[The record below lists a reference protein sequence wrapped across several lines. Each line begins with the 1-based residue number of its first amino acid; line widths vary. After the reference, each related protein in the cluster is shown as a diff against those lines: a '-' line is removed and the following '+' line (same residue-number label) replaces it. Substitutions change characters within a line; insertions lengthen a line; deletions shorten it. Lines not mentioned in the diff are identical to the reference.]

1 MTMCCAEQANP
12 PLARRALHTLRK
24 RRTGRTAAS
33 CRRRRCARLRNEPSC
48 GLGRARETAIV

>member
-1 MTMCCAEQANP
+1 MCCAEQANP